1 MKRGKTVKRRSKS
14 LKSSKKSVLTIP
26 ELRKGLDYIQHYTSS
41 LVKSGGKSV
50 SEMASQFA
58 AEWKKVFG
66 KTLSKDTAEAY
77 IRNMFDM
84 KKKFKT
90 TRKQRG
96 GAQNTLLTG
105 APMDY
110 MTRPGADIPYGVFTK
125 HVTSGFWNP
134 EPAIQYDCG
143 TQKGDLPMPG
153 MGSNKMNGGAI
164 FTGSPIRFSLAEN
177 PTTILNDAQTVAN
190 GQLLGPGPA
199 SYDTAYSYKST
210 PETLNSI
217 YASGAYSRVMS
228 NDVRT

>member
-14 LKSSKKSVLTIP
+14 SKKSKSMTIP
-26 ELRKGLDYIQHYTSS
+26 DLRKGLDYIQEYSRS
-41 LVKSGGKSV
+41 LIQSGSKSV
-50 SEMASQFA
+50 SEMAKQFA

-84 KKKFKT
+84 KKKYKK

-96 GAQNTLLTG
+96 GAQSTLLTG

-110 MTRPGADIPYGVFTK
+110 MTRPGTDIPYGVFTK

-134 EPAIQYDCG
+134 EPAMQYDCG

-153 MGSNKMNGGAI
+153 MGSNLMNGGAI
-164 FTGSPIRFSLAEN
+164 LTGSPIRPILAEN
-177 PTTILNDAQTVAN
+177 PPSVLQDAQTSIN
-190 GQLLGPGPA
+190 GRLLGPGPA
-199 SYDTAYSYKST
+199 SYDTAYSYKM
-210 PETLNSI
+210 PPGGANSI
-217 YASGAYSRVMS
+217 YASGAYARTLT

>member
-1 MKRGKTVKRRSKS
+1 MKRGKTVKRRSKQTA
-14 LKSSKKSVLTIP
+14 LTIP
-26 ELRKGLDYIQHYTSS
+26 ELRKGLDYIQQYSTS
-41 LVKSGGKSV
+41 LVKSGGKSI
-50 SEMASQFA
+50 SEMASKFA

-66 KTLSKDTAEAY
+66 KTLSKNAAEAY

-84 KKKFKT
+84 KKKYKK

-96 GAQNTLLTG
+96 GV
-105 APMDY
+105 APIEY
-110 MTRPGADIPYGVFTK
+110 MMRPGTDIPYGVFTK

-153 MGSNKMNGGAI
+153 MGSNKMNGGAVI
-164 FTGSPIRFSLAEN
+164 TGSPIRFDLQEN
-177 PTTILNDAQTVAN
+177 PSSVVNDIRNVAN
-190 GQLLGPGPA
+190 GGLLGPGPA

-217 YASGAYSRVMS
+217 YASGAYSRTMS
-228 NDVRT
+228 NDVIT